1 MRPDRELMERLVAAD
16 PTPDAERL
24 SPDEQREAEALL
36 AHLLATPT
44 GPPTD
49 RRPVRRPRVG
59 RRALLVAVGAAC
71 AAAAAVAAIE
81 LFDSG
86 APTDARIV
94 EKAVAAVTR
103 ADAVYHV
110 LERRQATGRGF
121 PEGGQTFYFESWRTT
136 DGRIHEK
143 EFAASGARRGKLR
156 RETAGRLRPGS
167 TLGPALTYDVR
178 RNTIYPT
185 GVGRPDVGSVPD
197 IDPFSDP
204 GARLK
209 ELQRRGQLRVAE
221 TTRFDGRRAYRL
233 VADAPSR
240 WHSFTFEGIEYLVDA
255 ETYLPLTQSVSARVH
270 QQVYGG
276 ADFERTYRL
285 STRYLIYERLPVNA
299 RSRAQL
305 DLDPHP
311 GATCAPGAAKLRGL
325 GPGFVNPCPPEDR

>member
-1 MRPDRELMERLVAAD
+1 MRTDKELMQRLVAAD
-16 PTPDAERL
+16 PLPDAERL
-24 SPDEQREAEALL
+24 SPEEQREAEALL
-36 AHLLATPT
+36 VRLLATPM
-44 GPPTD
+44 GAPTD
-49 RRPVRRPRVG
+49 RRAVRRPRVG
-59 RRALLVAVGAAC
+59 RRALLVALGAAC
-71 AAAAAVAAIE
+71 AAAAAVSAIE

-86 APTDARIV
+86 SPADARIV

-103 ADAVYHV
+103 EDVVYHV
-110 LERRQATGRGF
+110 LERRHATGRGF

-143 EFAASGARRGKLR
+143 EFAANGARRGKLR
-156 RETAGRLRPGS
+156 RETAGRLRPWS

-178 RNTIYPT
+178 RNTINPS

-204 GARLK
+204 VARLK
-209 ELQRRGQLRVAE
+209 ELQRRGQLQVAE
-221 TTRFDGRRAYRL
+221 TTRVGGRRAYRL

-255 ETYLPLTQSVSARVH
+255 KTYLPLTQRVSVLIDSQPRH
-270 QQVYGG
+270 
-276 ADFERTYRL
+276 RL
-285 STRYLIYERLPVNA
+285 FTRYLVYERVPLDA

-311 GATCAPGAAKLRGL
+311 GATCAPGAAELRRGL
-325 GPGFVNPCPPEDR
+325 GPSFANPCPPEDRAGPSRAP

>member
-16 PTPDAERL
+16 PLPDAERL
-24 SPDEQREAEALL
+24 SPEEQRKAEALL
-36 AHLLATPT
+36 ARLLATPI

-59 RRALLVAVGAAC
+59 RRAPLVAVGAAC

-86 APTDARIV
+86 APADARIV
-94 EKAVAAVTR
+94 EKAVAALTR
-103 ADAVYHV
+103 EDAVYHV
-110 LERRQATGRGF
+110 LERRRATGRGL

-143 EFAASGARRGKLR
+143 EFAANGARRGKQL

-167 TLGPALTYDVR
+167 RLGPALTYDVR
-178 RNTIYPT
+178 RNTIYPS

-197 IDPFSDP
+197 IDPFADP
-204 GARLK
+204 VARLK
-209 ELQRRGQLRVAE
+209 ELQRRGQLRVAD
-221 TTRFDGRRAYRL
+221 TTRVGGSRAYRL

-240 WHSFTFEGIEYLVDA
+240 WRGFSFEDIEYLVDA
-255 ETYLPLTQSVSARVH
+255 KTYLPLTQRVSVRIDSRPRH
-270 QQVYGG
+270 
-276 ADFERTYRL
+276 RL
-285 STRYLIYERLPVNA
+285 FTRYLVYERLPLDA

-311 GATCAPGAAKLRGL
+311 GATCAPGAAELRRGL
-325 GPGFVNPCPPEDR
+325 GPGFANPCPPEDRTGPSRAP